1 MPLAIMLVV
10 QLHSVSLL
18 LLFDFCLN
26 EMLAINYGTLIAKP
40 LILIIVFAS
49 LQTFCF
55 SWLRFAYG
63 S

>member
-55 SWLRFAYG
+55 S
-63 S
+63 